1 MEWLVEA
8 YYLRMFLQLS
18 HIPHYTTL
26 QKFSSRINGTLLKII
41 SSFILLLTNIRKI
54 FTGIDSTGFKI
65 THASQY
71 YTQRTGTRRKYA
83 KLSIGAD
90 VLQQIIYTIKIR
102 RAPTRHDNIDFR
114 PIITKTSEIL
124 PLSVVTADK
133 AYDSEENHVLV
144 RELLHGFS
152 IIPIRYENV
161 PIWKTHGRYRKQMKR
176 GYSKLLYGQ
185 RNKNETIIS
194 VIKRLFGEHITSRLV
209 RTPNRELSFRCI
221 AYNTHR
227 ITNLTIIID
236 GFYIAF
242 DYVSLF
248 ISSICLRKSINNFYN
263 RYFTYLSLL

>member
-1 MEWLVEA
+1 M
-8 YYLRMFLQLS
+8 
-18 HIPHYTTL
+18 
-26 QKFSSRINGTLLKII
+26 
-41 SSFILLLTNIRKI
+41 
-54 FTGIDSTGFKI
+54 
-65 THASQY
+65 
-71 YTQRTGTRRKYA
+71 
-83 KLSIGAD
+83 
-90 VLQQIIYTIKIR
+90 LQQIICTIKIR

-114 PIITKTSEIL
+114 PIITKTSKIS

-152 IIPIRYENV
+152 IIPTRYENV

-185 RNKNETIIS
+185 RNKNETIVS

-209 RTPNRELSFRCI
+209 RTQNRELSFRCI

-236 GFYIAF
+236 GFYKALVKQSCVNSTCVCSV
-242 DYVSLF
+242 YVKAHTAHVYKF
-248 ISSICLRKSINNFYN
+248 IVLKMRHASMINNIIYRCQFQ
-263 RYFTYLSLL
+263 